1 LLGDEAEGYAVASI
15 HAQPCRVFL
24 RWTQGHSMGSLGQ
37 GAESMGVQ
45 DQAKNQAEELKG
57 QAKEGFGK

>member
-1 LLGDEAEGYAVASI
+1 
-15 HAQPCRVFL
+15 
-24 RWTQGHSMGSLGQ
+24 MGSLGQ